1 MLQAASTCP
10 KKHGVSSHEPAKQAT
25 ATGLTAATIG
35 LLLQHNQWG
44 LMMFGIG
51 KWKTE
56 EWEGEVVDKKE
67 LTTTDN
73 EGYDL
78 TFYYLFVKLSD
89 GKVER
94 KRYDDKTWA
103 LFNVGDKIVKRPGE
117 KKPVKG

>member
-1 MLQAASTCP
+1 
-10 KKHGVSSHEPAKQAT
+10 
-25 ATGLTAATIG
+25 
-35 LLLQHNQWG
+35 
-44 LMMFGIG
+44 MFGIG